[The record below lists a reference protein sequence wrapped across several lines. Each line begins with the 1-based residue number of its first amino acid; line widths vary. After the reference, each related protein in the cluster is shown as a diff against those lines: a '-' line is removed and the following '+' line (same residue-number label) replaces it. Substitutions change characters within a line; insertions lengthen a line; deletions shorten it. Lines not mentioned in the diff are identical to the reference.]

1 MPGLQEHLERIQ
13 RPYVPRN
20 RHRVSQSPPRPPMLN
35 YTQTTIRLMT
45 DEELNSRNLGRSQQ
59 PQRPNQPPS
68 RTNTSSPS
76 ANSPSSLYP
85 PNISPV
91 PASPSASSTTMN
103 ANEQAHQSNSA
114 SRKPPFFFREEYSG
128 FIVKGNFMTL
138 AAKPQLIEEGEW
150 MAHQIVEQNRLLAG
164 MIKIVQTE
172 DRSKGICLCN
182 DKSCPSM
189 SAGATTYTWIDTSRN
204 PINLP
209 ASTYMKHI
217 QTWVAGK
224 IQDESTFPTQTFQQA
239 PPLPTPT
246 QAGTDPNHWLGKTS
260 GFNNRF
266 EMEIKN
272 MYKQMFRCYAH
283 LYWSHWMDYWHL
295 SAYRDL
301 NTCFMHFIN
310 VGRIFGL
317 LPERDTEPMQP
328 LIDLWVR
335 NGILPNHDRA
345 QQHQKSDSGEAAKTP
360 TSASGNNIP
369 ATVA

>member
-1 MPGLQEHLERIQ
+1 
-13 RPYVPRN
+13 
-20 RHRVSQSPPRPPMLN
+20 
-35 YTQTTIRLMT
+35 
-45 DEELNSRNLGRSQQ
+45 
-59 PQRPNQPPS
+59 
-68 RTNTSSPS
+68 

-91 PASPSASSTTMN
+91 PASPSASSATMN
-103 ANEQAHQSNSA
+103 ANEQAHQSNSGA
-114 SRKPPFFFREEYSG
+114 RKPPFFFREEYSG

-182 DKSCPSM
+182 EKSCPSM

-224 IQDESTFPTQTFQQA
+224 IQDETTFPTQTFQQA
-239 PPLPTPT
+239 PPLPNPA
-246 QAGTDPNHWLGKTS
+246 QAATDPNHWLGKTS
-260 GFNNRF
+260 GFSNRF
-266 EMEIKN
+266 ETEIKN

-335 NGILPNHDRA
+335 NGSLP
-345 QQHQKSDSGEAAKTP
+345 
-360 TSASGNNIP
+360 
-369 ATVA
+369 